1 MKSTLP
7 DRAIQKRHKR
17 NAVDLFGHMLS
28 FVMDWIFFIVYA
40 MESLQ
45 SGLVTRSIPFCWIF
59 FTINDLGKK
68 VWVASVIF
76 DVMYCLLG
84 LALPNSQW
92 PCISEVPETK
102 HKARLS
108 AKTFDTTV
116 MCIKMLMP
124 WPKSK
129 IAVLH
134 QYQHFDWKSI
144 NISIGY
150 KL

>member
-1 MKSTLP
+1 MVSALTQLSIQLAFYNRRSQLKKCSFSTKTQSRFTSVVRMMGTAKKSAKHL
-7 DRAIQKRHKR
+7 R
-17 NAVDLFGHMLS
+17 VS
-28 FVMDWIFFIVYA
+28 FF
-40 MESLQ
+40 
-45 SGLVTRSIPFCWIF
+45 
-59 FTINDLGKK
+59 
-68 VWVASVIF
+68 
-76 DVMYCLLG
+76 
-84 LALPNSQW
+84 
-92 PCISEVPETK
+92 SEVPETK

-150 KL
+150 KF